1 MKSGFFL
8 SGTAHSLLIIFLF
21 TNGLFSMP
29 DRKFEDL
36 EKLDIMILSE
46 AEFDAISSSPPIIE
60 NLSSPNYK
68 KLKTPSQDLK
78 LKNNEIE
85 KLSGINKHSVKKL
98 TLLEQPD
105 EIMKPLLPLKDF
117 IPEPTPTIIKKLKNK
132 EKIDLEF
139 SKLGNEINA
148 LVTPTLNN
156 PRSRDADRI
165 DRIASNNKDTL
176 DISDNLTELTNEIS
190 EKTATTSENK
200 EKLSNKE
207 ATTKIT
213 PDAQKNVEIVKGL
226 VEKSNM
232 PLSRSLPE
240 ITTTSNESEAL
251 LLEANLIKKF
261 KPKFNILLRDDK
273 SFPFIFIG
281 NKDKWPQIKRHRGK
295 KSKDGFYFGPFASA
309 GSANWTIKMIQKIFH
324 LRVCDDTVFKK
335 RERPCIL
342 YQIKRCSGP
351 CVGYVGESDYKQ
363 TVDDAIEF
371 VSGKS
376 RKIQKS
382 LSNQMERA
390 SEDLDFEKAA
400 ILRDRIKSLNI
411 IQSSQRINEA
421 NLVEADVIAG
431 YKESGK
437 TCIQVFFY
445 RSKQNWGNQAFFPKH
460 DPEENLNDII
470 NSFVSQF
477 YENKSVPSSIILSNE
492 IKEKE
497 LIEKTLTQ
505 KEGKQITITV
515 AKKGTKLK
523 VINQA
528 INNAK
533 DSLNRKLYESQ
544 NNRDLFDAVSKKF
557 NLETN
562 INLVEVYDNSHIQG
576 TNSVGALITY
586 GDEGFVK
593 KRYRK
598 FNIKIQKNAQD
609 DYGMMKEVLNRR
621 FKRAVQEKDNYL
633 TFPDLVLIDGGKGQ
647 YSVAREAMNE
657 LGLHEIPIVAI
668 AKGKMRNSGNETFFH
683 NGKEFKFE
691 KNDPTLFFLQRLRD
705 ESHRFA
711 ISAHRAKRKKGISK
725 SLLDQIDGIGSIRK
739 RALLNHFGSARAVES
754 ASLDE
759 IKSVDGVEEKV
770 AKKIYNFFHE

>member
-1 MKSGFFL
+1 MGSKFL
-8 SGTAHSLLIIFLF
+8 
-21 TNGLFSMP
+21 
-29 DRKFEDL
+29 K
-36 EKLDIMILSE
+36 KE
-46 AEFDAISSSPPIIE
+46 AMISSDIGKEVI
-60 NLSSPNYK
+60 K
-68 KLKTPSQDLK
+68 K
-78 LKNNEIE
+78 E
-85 KLSGINKHSVKKL
+85 
-98 TLLEQPD
+98 
-105 EIMKPLLPLKDF
+105 LPLV
-117 IPEPTPTIIKKLKNK
+117 PKLPGVYRMLNSKGEILYVGKAKNLPNRLK
-132 EKIDLEF
+132 
-139 SKLGNEINA
+139 SY
-148 LVTPTLNN
+148 V
-156 PRSRDADRI
+156 
-165 DRIASNNKDTL
+165 
-176 DISDNLTELTNEIS
+176 S
-190 EKTATTSENK
+190 EKNHIIRTERM
-200 EKLSNKE
+200 LSQ
-207 ATTKIT
+207 TRKI
-213 PDAQKNVEIVKGL
+213 
-226 VEKSNM
+226 
-232 PLSRSLPE
+232 E

-251 LLEANLIKKF
+251 LLEANLIKKH

-281 NKDKWPQIKRHRGK
+281 NKDKWSQIKRHRGK
-295 KSKDGFYFGPFASA
+295 KTKEGFYFGPFASA

-324 LRVCDDTVFKK
+324 LRVCDDTVFKN

-351 CVGYVGESDYKQ
+351 CVGYVEKEDYKK

-382 LSNQMERA
+382 LSDQMEKA
-390 SEDLDFEKAA
+390 SEDLDFEKAV

-421 NLVEADVIAG
+421 NLIEADVIAG

-460 DPEENLNDII
+460 DPDESLSNIL

-477 YENKSVPSSIILSNE
+477 YENKSVPSSIIISEE
-492 IKEKE
+492 IKEKN
-497 LIEKTLTQ
+497 LIEKALSK
-505 KEGKQITITV
+505 KEGKQVNLSV
-515 AKKGTKLK
+515 AKKGSKLK

-528 INNAK
+528 IKNAK
-533 DSLNRKLYESQ
+533 ESLNRKLYESQ
-544 NNRDLFDAVSKKF
+544 NNRELFDSVASKF

-576 TNSVGALITY
+576 TNGVGALIAF
-586 GDEGFVK
+586 GEEGFIK

-598 FNIKIQKNAQD
+598 FNIKSKNNEQD
-609 DYGMMKEVLNRR
+609 DYGMMREVLNRR
-621 FKRAVQEKDNYL
+621 FKRAIQEKDNYL
-633 TFPDLVLIDGGKGQ
+633 SFPDLVIVDGGKGQ
-647 YSVAREAMNE
+647 YSVARDSLNE
-657 LGLHEIPIVAI
+657 LGLHEIPIIAI
-668 AKGKMRNSGNETFFH
+668 AKGKFRNSGNETFFH
-683 NGKEFKFE
+683 NGKEYKFN
-691 KNDPTLFFLQRLRD
+691 KNDPTLFFLQRIRD

-711 ISAHRAKRKKGISK
+711 ISAHRAKRKRGISK
-725 SLLDQIDGIGSIRK
+725 SLLDQIEGIGSIRK

>member
-1 MKSGFFL
+1 M
-8 SGTAHSLLIIFLF
+8 
-21 TNGLFSMP
+21 
-29 DRKFEDL
+29 
-36 EKLDIMILSE
+36 
-46 AEFDAISSSPPIIE
+46 ISSDIGKEVI
-60 NLSSPNYK
+60 K
-68 KLKTPSQDLK
+68 K
-78 LKNNEIE
+78 E
-85 KLSGINKHSVKKL
+85 
-98 TLLEQPD
+98 
-105 EIMKPLLPLKDF
+105 LPL
-117 IPEPTPTIIKKLKNK
+117 IPKLPGVYRMLNDKEEILYVGKAKNLPNRLKSYVAEKNHIIRTERMLSQTRKL
-132 EKIDLEF
+132 
-139 SKLGNEINA
+139 
-148 LVTPTLNN
+148 
-156 PRSRDADRI
+156 
-165 DRIASNNKDTL
+165 
-176 DISDNLTELTNEIS
+176 
-190 EKTATTSENK
+190 
-200 EKLSNKE
+200 
-207 ATTKIT
+207 
-213 PDAQKNVEIVKGL
+213 
-226 VEKSNM
+226 
-232 PLSRSLPE
+232 E

-251 LLEANLIKKF
+251 LLEANLIKKH
-261 KPKFNILLRDDK
+261 KPRFNILLRDDK
-273 SFPFIFIG
+273 SFPFIYIG
-281 NKDKWPQIKRHRGK
+281 NKEKWSQIKRHRGK
-295 KSKDGFYFGPFASA
+295 KTKEGFYFGPFASA

-324 LRVCDDTVFKK
+324 LRVCDDTVFKN

-351 CVGYVGESDYKQ
+351 CVGYIKEDDYKQ
-363 TVDDAIEF
+363 TVNDAIEF

-376 RKIQKS
+376 RKIQKN
-382 LSNQMERA
+382 LSDQMEKA
-390 SEDLDFEKAA
+390 SEELDFEKAA

-411 IQSSQRINEA
+411 IQSSQRVNEA

-460 DPEENLNDII
+460 DPDENLNEII

-477 YENKSVPSSIILSNE
+477 YENKSVPSSIILSEE
-492 IKEKE
+492 IKEKA

-505 KEGKQITITV
+505 KENKQITISV
-515 AKKGTKLK
+515 AKKGSKLK

-528 INNAK
+528 IKNAK

-544 NNRDLFDAVSKKF
+544 NNKDLFDSVSKKF

-562 INLVEVYDNSHIQG
+562 ISLIEVYDNSHIQG

-586 GDEGFVK
+586 GEEGFVK

-598 FNIKIQKNAQD
+598 FNINTKGNEQD
-609 DYGMMKEVLNRR
+609 DYGMMREVLNIR
-621 FKRAVQEKDNYL
+621 FKKAVQEKDNYL
-633 TFPDLVLIDGGKGQ
+633 SFPDLVMVDGGKGQ
-647 YSVAREAMNE
+647 YSVARETLNE
-657 LGLHEIPIVAI
+657 LGLHDIPLIAI

-683 NGKEFKFE
+683 NGKEYKFTR
-691 KNDPTLFFLQRLRD
+691 NDPTLFFLQRIRD

-725 SLLDQIDGIGSIRK
+725 SLLDQIEGIGSIRK